1 MGSCQKNISIGGEEK
16 MKARII
22 KRVLTAT
29 LAAALVLVP
38 SMGTLASGP
47 VSSNPQGGS
56 AGTTVTGNTVTT
68 TTGGVTVTVSYKT
81 SSSVAGVKSSIDGV
95 WITNEGVTG
104 VVTTPAATV
113 AAALGLGAGERPLV
127 KVYDV
132 DEKKSNLAWGSAT
145 GAAAA
150 YGGTIYGS
158 LNVELGKMA
167 AGKYSLATAGAVGMS
182 FSVPAKAQAGNVAVV
197 CVQPGGAVTILRDTD
212 TNPATVSVSIPAG
225 QSMLAFITY

>member
-1 MGSCQKNISIGGEEK
+1 MGSYQKNISIGGEEK

-38 SMGTLASGP
+38 SMGTLASTK
-47 VSSNPQGGS
+47 S
-56 AGTTVTGNTVTT
+56 AAVTGNITPATVA
-68 TTGGVTVTVSYKT
+68 TVSYKT

-132 DEKKSNLAWGSAT
+132 DERKSNLAWGSAT

-167 AGKYSLATAGAVGMS
+167 AGKYSLTTAGAVAMS
-182 FSVPAKAQAGNVAVV
+182 FNVPAKAQAGNVAVV